1 MVIIE
6 ALPVFRE
13 IDVED
18 TILEPDK
25 CDSPIPLT
33 GKKSLSVMQTSDS
46 SLMRFRFM
54 EPTLLSDLKKKK
66 IKIT

>member
-6 ALPVFRE
+6 ALPVFRKL
-13 IDVED
+13 DVD

-54 EPTLLSDLKKKK
+54 EPTLLSDLKKK
-66 IKIT
+66 I